1 MSKNA
6 QLPWR
11 RPGPRATRK
20 RMMARVEE
28 LGCTVDWGSTHTM
41 IIDAPKY
48 HIFGSTLT
56 SSLWIDYA
64 DLYGGESWKPQ
75 AYALAIDDMGM
86 GIIYDPLYDGSAW
99 WDDPDDAELAKLRA
113 ATQEV
118 V

>member
-1 MSKNA
+1 MSKNT
-6 QLPWR
+6 QLRWR

-28 LGCTVDWGSTHTM
+28 LGCTVLYGKTD
-41 IIDAPKY
+41 IILDAPKY

-56 SSLWIDYA
+56 SSIVIEYA

-75 AYALAIDDMGM
+75 AYAQAIDDMSM
-86 GIIYDPLYDGSAW
+86 GIIYDPFYETGW
-99 WDDPDDAELAKLRA
+99 WDDPDDAELAKAR